1 MIFQVVGQVFGL
13 QDAGMVF
20 GVLDAGLDSVD
31 QNSGLASGMVEGG
44 NQR

>member
-20 GVLDAGLDSVD
+20 GVLDASLDSVD
-31 QNSGLASGMVEGG
+31 QNSGLASDVVEGFH
-44 NQR
+44 QR